1 MKYIK
6 FIFCFVPLLLAIVA
20 CNQEDDICTEGGS
33 PKMKVKFKTVADGKL
48 ARMDSLTVRI
58 LWGTD
63 TLMVAPNVKAVDS
76 VMIPLKVT
84 GDAFTDILVQTNPK
98 SKTEISKIKVK
109 YTESSEY
116 VSPGCGIRKLYDNL
130 TVSPIEGLNPVK
142 SVDINSN
149 QIHNEV
155 KTVLYFNF

>member
-1 MKYIK
+1 
-6 FIFCFVPLLLAIVA
+6 LLLAIVA

-33 PKMKVKFKTVADGKL
+33 PKMKVKFKRAADGKL
-48 ARMDSLTVRI
+48 TRMDSLTVRI

-84 GDAFTDILVQTNPK
+84 GDGFTDILVQTNPK
-98 SKTEISKIKVK
+98 SKTDISKIKVK

-130 TVSPIEGLNPVK
+130 TVSPVEGLNPVK

>member
-84 GDAFTDILVQTNPK
+84 GDGFTDILVQTNPK
-98 SKTEISKIKVK
+98 SKTEISKAGFKEVGH
-109 YTESSEY
+109 TE
-116 VSPGCGIRKLYDNL
+116 IL
-130 TVSPIEGLNPVK
+130 
-142 SVDINSN
+142 
-149 QIHNEV
+149 
-155 KTVLYFNF
+155 KTVCNLQDLFLSNN

>member
-6 FIFCFVPLLLAIVA
+6 FIFCFVPLLMAVVA

-33 PKMKVKFKTVADGKL
+33 PKMKVKFKKEGKL

-63 TLMVAPNVKAVDS
+63 TLMVANNSKAVDS

-84 GDAFTDILVQTNPK
+84 GDGFTDILVQTNPK

-109 YTESSEY
+109 YTETSEY
-116 VSPGCGIRKLYDNL
+116 VSPGCGIRKLYNDL
-130 TVSPIEGLNPVK
+130 TVSAVEGLNPVK

-149 QIHNEV
+149 QIQNEV

>member
-6 FIFCFVPLLLAIVA
+6 FIFCFVPLLLAIVG

-33 PKMKVKFKTVADGKL
+33 PKMKVKFKRAADGKL
-48 ARMDSLTVRI
+48 TRMDSLTVRI

-84 GDAFTDILVQTNPK
+84 GDGFTDILVQTNPK
-98 SKTEISKIKVK
+98 SKTDISKIKVK

-130 TVSPIEGLNPVK
+130 TVSPVEGLNPVK

>member
-1 MKYIK
+1 
-6 FIFCFVPLLLAIVA
+6 
-20 CNQEDDICTEGGS
+20 
-33 PKMKVKFKTVADGKL
+33 
-48 ARMDSLTVRI
+48 MDSLTVRI

-63 TLMVAPNVKAVDS
+63 TLMVANNSKAVDS

-84 GDAFTDILVQTNPK
+84 GDGFTDILVQTNPK

-109 YTESSEY
+109 YTETSEY
-116 VSPGCGIRKLYDNL
+116 VSPGCGIRKLYNDL
-130 TVSPIEGLNPVK
+130 TVSAVEGLNPVK

-149 QIHNEV
+149 QIQNEV

>member
-1 MKYIK
+1 
-6 FIFCFVPLLLAIVA
+6 
-20 CNQEDDICTEGGS
+20 
-33 PKMKVKFKTVADGKL
+33 MKVKFKRAADGKL
-48 ARMDSLTVRI
+48 TRMDSLTVRI

-84 GDAFTDILVQTNPK
+84 GDGFTDILVQTNPK
-98 SKTEISKIKVK
+98 SKTDISKIKVK

-130 TVSPIEGLNPVK
+130 TVSPVEGLNPVK